1 MKEEEE
7 TDEKEEEYTE
17 EKEDEGKT
25 ERGGGRGDGG
35 VG

>member
-17 EKEDEGKT
+17 EKEDEGET

-35 VG
+35 VK

>member
-17 EKEDEGKT
+17 EKEDEGET